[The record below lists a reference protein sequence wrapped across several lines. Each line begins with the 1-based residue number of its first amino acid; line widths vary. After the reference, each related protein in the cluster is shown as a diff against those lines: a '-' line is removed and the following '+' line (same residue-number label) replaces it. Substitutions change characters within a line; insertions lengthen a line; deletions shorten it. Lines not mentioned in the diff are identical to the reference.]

1 MYVSEKDVLCEPNTF
16 SRIPM
21 ITNKLN
27 RLGNVPP
34 LFHCFDKCYI
44 LFKQLL

>member
-1 MYVSEKDVLCEPNTF
+1 MYISEKDVLCEPNMF
-16 SRIPM
+16 SGVFLV
-21 ITNKLN
+21 TNKLN

-44 LFKQLL
+44 PFSELL